1 MHRSVLLL
9 AALALGVAAVEA
21 ASPVQDSATWR
32 TLDGKPPLVIA
43 HRGASGYRP
52 EHTLASYTLAI
63 EMGADYIEPDL
74 VATRDGQLVA
84 RHEPLL
90 DDTTDVKSHPE
101 FANRRTTKQL
111 DGKSVTGFFA
121 SDFTLAE
128 IKQLR
133 AVQSNP
139 ARSKEFDGRF
149 EIPTFEEILDL
160 AERESQQRG
169 RTIGVYPETK
179 HPSFHLALNLPLE
192 ERCSSAAPTQAG
204 SRDGPV
210 FIQSFESANLQYL
223 RAKTKLPL
231 VQLLDDGAL
240 LYDAAGK
247 SVTAV
252 RIPQYGDKRG
262 GAAPQSLD
270 DVAKYANAIG
280 PWKRQIMRDV
290 KTPQLLPTTV
300 IEQAHAAGL
309 RVHTYTFRSEPATL
323 APEYRNDPQ
332 LEYRQFYALGIDGVF
347 SDFPDAA
354 LKARQKW
361 ECPQFL
367 PTASA
372 TAPPSNTRG
381 RSRP

>member
-1 MHRSVLLL
+1 MHRHVLLL
-9 AALALGVAAVEA
+9 AALALGASGVEA
-21 ASPVQDSATWR
+21 ASSVQNSATWR

-74 VATRDGQLVA
+74 VATRDGHLIA

-90 DDTTDVKSHPE
+90 DDTTDVKSRPQ
-101 FANRRTTKQL
+101 FASRRTTKEL

-133 AVQSNP
+133 AVQPNP
-139 ARSKEFDGRF
+139 ARSREYDGRF

-160 AERESQQRG
+160 AERESARRG
-169 RTIGVYPETK
+169 RTIGIYPETK

-192 ERCSSAAPTQAG
+192 ERLLEALRRRKLDRP
-204 SRDGPV
+204 DGAV

-223 RAKTKLPL
+223 RAKTQLPL

-240 LYDAAGK
+240 QYDAAGK
-247 SVTAV
+247 RVV
-252 RIPQYGDKRG
+252 GVKIPQYGDERG
-262 GAAPQSLD
+262 GAAPQSLED
-270 DVAKYANAIG
+270 IAKYANAIG

-290 KTPQLLPTTV
+290 KGPQLLRTTL

-332 LEYRQFYALGIDGVF
+332 LEYRQFYELGIDGVF

-354 LKARQKW
+354 LEARRQ
-361 ECPQFL
+361 Q
-367 PTASA
+367 
-372 TAPPSNTRG
+372 
-381 RSRP
+381 

>member
-32 TLDGKPPLVIA
+32 TLDGRPPLVIA

-90 DDTTDVKSHPE
+90 DDTTDVQSHPE

-139 ARSKEFDGRF
+139 ARSKEYDGRF

-179 HPSFHLALNLPLE
+179 HPSFHLVLNLPLE
-192 ERCSSAAPTQAG
+192 ERLLDALRRRKLDRA
-204 SRDGPV
+204 DGPV

-240 LYDAAGK
+240 LYDATGK

-262 GAAPQSLD
+262 GAAPQNLD

-280 PWKRQIMRDV
+280 PWKRQIMREV

-323 APEYRNDPQ
+323 APEYQNDPQ

-354 LKARQKW
+354 LKAREK
-361 ECPQFL
+361 
-367 PTASA
+367 
-372 TAPPSNTRG
+372 
-381 RSRP
+381 

>member
-1 MHRSVLLL
+1 MHRYVLLL
-9 AALALGVAAVEA
+9 VAFALGVSITEA
-21 ASPVQDSATWR
+21 ASPVQNSTSWR

-74 VATRDGQLVA
+74 VATHDGRLVA

-90 DDTTDVKSHPE
+90 DDTTDVKSLPQ
-101 FANRRTTKQL
+101 FASRRTTKEL
-111 DGKSVTGFFA
+111 DGKPVTGFFA

-139 ARSKEFDGRF
+139 ARSKEYDGRF

-160 AERESQQRG
+160 AARESRQRG

-192 ERCSSAAPTQAG
+192 DRVLEILRRHQLDRA
-204 SRDGPV
+204 DGPV

-223 RAKTKLPL
+223 RARTKLPL
-231 VQLLDDGAL
+231 VQLIDDGAL
-240 LYDAAGK
+240 LYDTAGK
-247 SVTAV
+247 RVTGV
-252 RIPQYGDKRG
+252 KIPQYGDKRG
-262 GAAPQSLD
+262 GAAPQSIE

-290 KTPQLLPTTV
+290 KAPQLLQSTL

-323 APEYRNDPQ
+323 APEYNNDPQ

-354 LKARQKW
+354 LKARSGF
-361 ECPQFL
+361 P
-367 PTASA
+367 A
-372 TAPPSNTRG
+372 TAPASAQPSSTRD

>member
-1 MHRSVLLL
+1 MHRYVLLL
-9 AALALGVAAVEA
+9 ATLALAVTAVEA
-21 ASPVQDSATWR
+21 ASTVQDSRHWN
-32 TLDGKPPLVIA
+32 TLDGKQPLVIA
-43 HRGASGYRP
+43 HRGASGHRP
-52 EHTLASYTLAI
+52 EHTIASYTLAI

-74 VATRDGQLVA
+74 VATRDGQLIA

-90 DDTTDVKSHPE
+90 DETTDVKSHPQ
-101 FANRRTTKQL
+101 FADRRTTKLL

-133 AVQSNP
+133 AVQPNP
-139 ARSKEFDGRF
+139 ARSKEYDGRF

-160 AERESQQRG
+160 AERELARRG
-169 RTIGVYPETK
+169 RTIGIYPETK
-179 HPSFHLALNLPLE
+179 HPSFHLALDLPLE
-192 ERCSSAAPTQAG
+192 ERLLDALQRRKLDRP
-204 SRDGPV
+204 DGPV

-223 RAKTKLPL
+223 HTKTKLPL

-240 LYDAAGK
+240 QYDAAGRRLIGVK
-247 SVTAV
+247 
-252 RIPQYGDKRG
+252 IPQYGDKRG
-262 GAAPQSLD
+262 GKPPQSLE

-290 KTPQLLPTTV
+290 GAPQLLQTTV

-332 LEYRQFYALGIDGVF
+332 LEFRQFYALGIDGVF
-347 SDFPDAA
+347 TDFPDAA
-354 LKARQKW
+354 LKAR
-361 ECPQFL
+361 
-367 PTASA
+367 
-372 TAPPSNTRG
+372 N
-381 RSRP
+381 

>member
-1 MHRSVLLL
+1 MYRNLLLL
-9 AALALGVAAVEA
+9 AAFALGSSLTEA
-21 ASPVQDSATWR
+21 ASPVQNSTSWR

-90 DDTTDVKSHPE
+90 DDTTDVKSRPE
-101 FANRRTTKQL
+101 FASRRTTKEI
-111 DGKSVTGFFA
+111 DGKAVTGFFA

-149 EIPTFEEILDL
+149 EIPTFEEILAL
-160 AERESQQRG
+160 AERESKQRG

-192 ERCSSAAPTQAG
+192 DRVLEILRKHKLDREEGA
-204 SRDGPV
+204 V

-247 SVTAV
+247 SVTGV

-262 GAAPQSLD
+262 GAVPQSLED
-270 DVAKYANAIG
+270 IAKYADAIG
-280 PWKRQIMRDV
+280 PYKRQIMRAV
-290 KTPQLLPTTV
+290 KAPQLLQSTL

-323 APEYRNDPQ
+323 APEYNNDPQ

-354 LKARQKW
+354 LKARSAF
-361 ECPQFL
+361 P
-367 PTASA
+367 A
-372 TAPPSNTRG
+372 TAPASARPSSTRD
-381 RSRP
+381 RSPP

>member
-1 MHRSVLLL
+1 MHRDVLLRHIL
-9 AALALGVAAVEA
+9 LLWALAPGISAVEA
-21 ASPVQDSATWR
+21 AAPVQTSGSWH

-52 EHTLASYTLAI
+52 EHTIASYTLAI

-74 VATRDGQLVA
+74 VATRDGYLIA

-90 DDTTDVKSHPE
+90 DDTTDVKSRPQ
-101 FANRRTTKQL
+101 FADRRSTRML

-133 AVQSNP
+133 AVQANP
-139 ARSKEFDGRF
+139 ARSKQYDGQF
-149 EIPTFEEILDL
+149 EIPTFEEILEL
-160 AERESQQRG
+160 RERESARRG
-169 RTIGVYPETK
+169 RTIGIYPETK
-179 HPSFHLALNLPLE
+179 HPSFHLELNLPLE
-192 ERCSSAAPTQAG
+192 ERLLDALRKRKLDRP
-204 SRDGPV
+204 DGPV

-223 RAKTKLPL
+223 HTRTQLPL

-240 LYDAAGK
+240 LYDAAGERVVGVK
-247 SVTAV
+247 
-252 RIPQYGDKRG
+252 IPQYSDKRG
-262 GAAPQSLD
+262 GAPPQSLE

-290 KTPQLLPTTV
+290 GTPQLLQTTV

-323 APEYRNDPQ
+323 APEYRNDPK
-332 LEYRQFYALGIDGVF
+332 LEYQQFYALGIDGVF
-347 SDFPDAA
+347 SDFADIA
-354 LKARQKW
+354 LSARK
-361 ECPQFL
+361 
-367 PTASA
+367 
-372 TAPPSNTRG
+372 
-381 RSRP
+381 

>member
-1 MHRSVLLL
+1 MHRPVLVF
-9 AALALGVAAVEA
+9 AALALGACAVEA
-21 ASPVQDSATWR
+21 ASPVTSPSAWR

-63 EMGADYIEPDL
+63 EQGADYIEPDL
-74 VATRDGQLVA
+74 VATRDGHLVA

-90 DDTTDVKSHPE
+90 DDTTDVKSRAQ
-101 FANRRTTKQL
+101 FANRRTTKDL

-133 AVQSNP
+133 AVQPNP
-139 ARSKEFDGRF
+139 ARSKEYDGRF

-160 AERESQQRG
+160 AQRESAQRG

-179 HPSFHLALNLPLE
+179 HPSFHLALGLPLE
-192 ERCSSAAPTQAG
+192 ERLLEALRRRQLDRP
-204 SRDGPV
+204 DGPV

-223 RAKTKLPL
+223 RAKTRLPL

-240 LYDAAGK
+240 QYDASGQRVVGVSIA
-247 SVTAV
+247 
-252 RIPQYGDKRG
+252 QHGDPRG
-262 GAAPQSLD
+262 GAAPRSFEE
-270 DVAKYANAIG
+270 VAKYANAIG

-290 KTPQLLPTTV
+290 RAPQLLQTAL

-354 LKARQKW
+354 LSARK
-361 ECPQFL
+361 
-367 PTASA
+367 
-372 TAPPSNTRG
+372 
-381 RSRP
+381 